1 MRDGW
6 ALHHFRLS
14 IRAKYGGMA
23 RLVRT
28 PDINELRSLRVAA
41 DSGTLGRAAMRLG
54 ISQPALTKRLQGL
67 EQLAGQR
74 LLERSPRGVS
84 LTPAGRRIY
93 EEAQPLLANAERIE
107 ELLAGMRRHAAP
119 VRLAASHSTCEAFV
133 NSVLAAVSEERGPAV
148 ELVAA
153 NSQVVKGLVAD
164 GRADLGV
171 AATRA
176 GATPNPA
183 VREIPIADDEI
194 VCGVPP
200 GHPWSRRARIPQA
213 DFLRTPLIMR
223 DPASNARWTVEAEL
237 RRRGLSLAPP
247 LAEVA
252 TPAAAKREALLRS
265 APVLLSRRVLGEPEW
280 STPPVEGLGFPRRL
294 VLVVPAVGTPS
305 DEVEALMNRM
315 RDALT

>member
-1 MRDGW
+1 MP
-6 ALHHFRLS
+6 
-14 IRAKYGGMA
+14 

-28 PDINELRSLRVAA
+28 PDINELRSLCEAA

-67 EQLAGQR
+67 EQLAGQK
-74 LLERSPRGVS
+74 LLVRSPRGVA

-93 EEAQPLLANAERIE
+93 EEAQPLVANAERIE

-119 VRLAASHSTCEAFV
+119 LRLAASHSACEAFV
-133 NSVLAAVSEERGPAV
+133 TAVLAAVSEEQGPAI

-153 NSQVVKGLVAD
+153 NSQVVKQLVGD

-171 AATRA
+171 AASRP

-183 VREIPIADDEI
+183 VRELPIADDEI

-200 GHPWSRRARIPQA
+200 AHPWARRARIPQP
-213 DFLRTPLIMR
+213 DFLRTPMIVR
-223 DPASNARWTVEAEL
+223 DPASNARWTVDAEL
-237 RRRGLSLAPP
+237 RRRGLTPAPP

-252 TPAAAKREALLRS
+252 TPAAAKREARERT
-265 APVLLSRRVLGEPEW
+265 APVLLSRRVLHEAEW
-280 STPPVEGLGFPRRL
+280 AMPPVDGLSFPRRFVL
-294 VLVVPAVGTPS
+294 VLPAAGTPAN
-305 DEVEALMNRM
+305 EVEALMGRM
-315 RDALT
+315 RVALM

>member
-1 MRDGW
+1 
-6 ALHHFRLS
+6 
-14 IRAKYGGMA
+14 MA

-28 PDINELRSLRVAA
+28 PDIGELRSLCVAA

-93 EEAQPLLANAERIE
+93 EEAGSLLENAERIE
-107 ELLAGMRRHAAP
+107 ELLDGLRQQTAP
-119 VRLAASHSTCEAFV
+119 LRLAASHSACEAFV
-133 NSVLAAVSEERGPAV
+133 ADVLAAVSEERGPAI

-153 NSQVVKGLVAD
+153 NSQVVRGLVGD

-171 AATRA
+171 AASRP

-183 VREIPIADDEI
+183 VRQILLAEDEI

-200 GHPWSRRARIPQA
+200 GHPWSRRTRIPQA
-213 DFLRTPLIMR
+213 DFLRTPMIVR

-237 RRRGLSLAPP
+237 RRRGLAPAPP

-252 TPAAAKREALLRS
+252 TPAAAKREALERS
-265 APVLLSRRVLGEPEW
+265 APVLLSRRVLKEPHW
-280 STPPVEGLGFPRRL
+280 AMPPVDGLAFPRSFVL
-294 VLVVPAVGTPS
+294 VLPAGGTPS
-305 DEVEALMNRM
+305 GDVEALMKRL
-315 RDALT
+315 REALI

>member
-1 MRDGW
+1 
-6 ALHHFRLS
+6 
-14 IRAKYGGMA
+14 MA

-28 PDINELRSLRVAA
+28 PDINELRSLCVAA

-93 EEAQPLLANAERIE
+93 EEAGALLDDAARIE
-107 ELLAGMRRHAAP
+107 ELLAGMRQQTAP
-119 VRLAASHSTCEAFV
+119 LRLAASHSSCEAFV
-133 NSVLAAVSEERGPAV
+133 TDVLAAVSEERGPAI

-153 NSQVVKGLVAD
+153 NSQVVRGLVGD

-171 AATRA
+171 AASRP

-183 VREIPIADDEI
+183 VRQILLAQDEI

-213 DFLRTPLIMR
+213 DFLRTPMIVR

-237 RRRGLSLAPP
+237 RRRGLALAPP

-252 TPAAAKREALLRS
+252 TPAAAKREALAREV
-265 APVLLSRRVLGEPEW
+265 PVLLSRRVLKEPHW
-280 STPPVEGLGFPRRL
+280 AMPPVDGLAFPRTFEL
-294 VLVVPAVGTPS
+294 VLPAGGTPS
-305 DEVEALMNRM
+305 EDVQALMERL
-315 RDALT
+315 RAALA

>member
-1 MRDGW
+1 
-6 ALHHFRLS
+6 
-14 IRAKYGGMA
+14 MA

-28 PDINELRSLRVAA
+28 PDINELRSLCVAA

-93 EEAQPLLANAERIE
+93 EEAGSLLENAERIE
-107 ELLAGMRRHAAP
+107 ELLAVMRHQAAP
-119 VRLAASHSTCEAFV
+119 LRLAASHSACEAFV
-133 NSVLAAVSEERGPAV
+133 TDVLAAVSEERGPAI

-153 NSQVVKGLVAD
+153 NSQVVRGLVGD

-171 AATRA
+171 AASRP

-183 VREIPIADDEI
+183 VRQILLAEDEI

-200 GHPWSRRARIPQA
+200 GHPWARRARIPQA
-213 DFLRTPLIMR
+213 DFLRTPMIVR

-237 RRRGLSLAPP
+237 RRRGLALAPP

-252 TPAAAKREALLRS
+252 TPAAAKREALERS
-265 APVLLSRRVLGEPEW
+265 APVLLSRRVLREPHW
-280 STPPVEGLGFPRRL
+280 AMPPVDGLAFLRSFVL
-294 VLVVPAVGTPS
+294 VLPAGGTPS
-305 DEVEALMNRM
+305 DEVEALMQRL
-315 RDALT
+315 RDALI

>member
-1 MRDGW
+1 MP
-6 ALHHFRLS
+6 
-14 IRAKYGGMA
+14 

-28 PDINELRSLRVAA
+28 PDINELRSLCVAA

-54 ISQPALTKRLQGL
+54 ISQPALTKRLQVL
-67 EQLAGQR
+67 EQLAGQP

-93 EEAQPLLANAERIE
+93 EEAGSLLENAARIE
-107 ELLAGMRRHAAP
+107 ELLAGMRHQAAP
-119 VRLAASHSTCEAFV
+119 LRLAASHSSCEAFV
-133 NSVLAAVSEERGPAV
+133 TDVLAAVSEERGPAV

-153 NSQVVKGLVAD
+153 NSQVVRGLVGD

-171 AATRA
+171 AASRP

-183 VREIPIADDEI
+183 VRQILLAEDEI

-213 DFLRTPLIMR
+213 DFLRTPMIVR
-223 DPASNARWTVEAEL
+223 DPASNARWTVDAEL
-237 RRRGLSLAPP
+237 RRRGLEAAPP

-252 TPAAAKREALLRS
+252 TPAAAKHEALAHS
-265 APVLLSRRVLGEPEW
+265 VPVLLSTRVLKEPHW
-280 STPPVEGLGFPRRL
+280 AKPPIEGLRFPRTFVL
-294 VLVVPAVGTPS
+294 VLPAAGTPTE
-305 DEVEALMNRM
+305 DVTALMDRM
-315 RDALT
+315 RAVFA